1 MTRAFFIPD
10 IMEPFKLYILGCGS
24 AKPSNGH
31 LPSCQVLELRGKLYM
46 IDCGEGAQMQ
56 WSRVKL
62 GMNRLGHIF
71 ISHSHG
77 DHCFGLPG
85 LISTMG
91 LLGRTADLH
100 IHAPA
105 ELKPFIDCVLKGFC
119 KEMDYQ
125 VLFHEVDTKQHQ
137 LVHEDRSVE
146 VWGLPLCHRVPC
158 AGYLFKEKPLLPHI
172 LPEMLQAYH
181 IPVSQINNIKA
192 GQDWVTEDG
201 EVIPCTRLTRP
212 AAPPRSY
219 AYCSDT
225 LYRPRLASWVEGV
238 DLLFHEA
245 TFGEEY
251 AKHAQQTGHST
262 ACQAAM
268 IAKAARVKR
277 LIIGHYSGRIKDETV
292 HLAEAQMVFPDTFLS
307 QEGQVWEVN

>member
-1 MTRAFFIPD
+1 
-10 IMEPFKLYILGCGS
+10 MEPFTLHILGCGS

-31 LPSCQVLELRGKLYM
+31 LPSCQVLNLRGKLYM

-56 WSRVKL
+56 WSRMGL
-62 GMNRLGHIF
+62 GMTRLGHIF

-105 ELKPFIDCVLKGFC
+105 DLQEFVECILKNFC
-119 KEMDYQ
+119 QEMDYK
-125 VLFHEVDTKQHQ
+125 VFFHEIDTKQFQ
-137 LVHEDRSVE
+137 LIFEDRSVE
-146 VWGLPLCHRVPC
+146 VWSLPLKHRTLC
-158 AGYLFKEKPLLPHI
+158 TGFLFKEKPMLPHI
-172 LPEMLQAYH
+172 RPEMIEAYG

-192 GQDWVTEDG
+192 GLGWENEDG
-201 EVIPCTRLTRP
+201 EFIPSERLTRP
-212 AAPPRSY
+212 ADPSRSY

-225 LYRPRLASWVEGV
+225 MYKPSLAEYIKGV
-238 DLLFHEA
+238 DLLYHEA

-251 AKHAQQTGHST
+251 MKRAQQTGHST
-262 ACQAAM
+262 ARQAGM
-268 IAKAARVKR
+268 MAKLADVKQ
-277 LIIGHYSGRIKDETV
+277 LLIGHYSGRVKNETA
-292 HLAEAQMVFPDTFLS
+292 HLKEAQAEFDNVLLGK
-307 QEGQVWEVN
+307 EGLVVSIQ